1 MATTDVRAP
10 SIPRAL
16 TAEQPRRRPVPIGT
30 ALRHVILM
38 IFVAIILLPLLWVVL
53 LSIKSLP
60 DAYQGNLWPK
70 HFDFTHYAFVMQHI
84 ETIPENFKNSFIAT
98 FGTIVACTTA
108 AILGGYALVHT
119 RMWGRSLVFG

>member
-70 HFDFTHYAFVMQHI
+70 AFDFTHYAFVLKNI
-84 ETIPENFKNSFIAT
+84 GTIPRNFQNSFVAT
-98 FGTIVACTTA
+98 FGTIFTTTIA
-108 AILGGYALVHT
+108 AILGGYALVHA
-119 RMWGRSLVFG
+119 RMWGKRIIF